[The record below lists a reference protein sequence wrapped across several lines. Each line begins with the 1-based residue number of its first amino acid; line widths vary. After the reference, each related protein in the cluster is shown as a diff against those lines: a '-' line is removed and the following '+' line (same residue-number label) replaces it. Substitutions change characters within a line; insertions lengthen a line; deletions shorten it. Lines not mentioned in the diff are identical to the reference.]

1 MTGGMAFVLDVRGDF
16 ERRVNRDSVMIGR
29 LRSAWWETQLK
40 ALIAEHAVATG
51 SKWADE
57 ILDNWDRYRDQIWQ
71 VCPKEMIGRL
81 AHPLEDEPVAEVAAA
96 E

>member
-1 MTGGMAFVLDVRGDF
+1 MTGGMAFVLDERGDF
-16 ERRVNRDSVMIGR
+16 ERRVNGDGVIIGR
-29 LRSAWWETQLK
+29 LRSAWWESRLK

-57 ILDNWDRYRDQIWQ
+57 ILDNWGRYRKQVWQ

-81 AHPLEDEPVAEVAAA
+81 EHPLEDAATEVAAA